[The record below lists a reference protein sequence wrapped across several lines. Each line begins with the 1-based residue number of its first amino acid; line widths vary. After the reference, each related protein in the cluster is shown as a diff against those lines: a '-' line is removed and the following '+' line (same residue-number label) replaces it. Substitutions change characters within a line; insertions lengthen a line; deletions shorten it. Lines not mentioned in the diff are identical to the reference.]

1 MGIASDYDH
10 FAVEYVED
18 PYTFWKCLRDQE
30 PVARSEKYG
39 GFHVISRYADILE
52 AAGDPER
59 FSSTDGTGIPAL
71 PMVGMI
77 PIDVD
82 PPQQKKFRDIL
93 NPALTVTQAV
103 KHEDRIRAL
112 AVGLIEPLLEQ
123 EVFDAAEA
131 VAVPLSPRATLGFI
145 GFPEE
150 DWALME
156 RATNDVTRLRG
167 GDTER
172 VLEAGGEMIQ
182 TAIRLVE
189 ARRAEPPR
197 DDLISLMFSG
207 EIDGRRL
214 EDWECVQMIAVLLF
228 GAVDTT
234 ASAIAGSLFYLA
246 QHPEVQQELREAGT
260 IPNLALEE
268 LVRWVTPIQ
277 ALGRT
282 VTRDTEIAGCP
293 LRKGERVLLHWGAGN
308 RDESVFADP
317 DEVDLERKPN
327 KHLGFGMGPHRCVG
341 VHLGKLMLRVTLE
354 EFLQRV
360 GPFELADPDDV
371 LWVGGEA
378 RGIRRLPLRRLS

>member
-18 PYTFWKCLRDQE
+18 PYAFWKSLRDEE
-30 PVARSEKYG
+30 PVARSDKYG
-39 GFHVISRYADILE
+39 GFHVISRYDDILE

-112 AVGLIEPLLEQ
+112 AVGLIEPLTGLSE
-123 EVFDAAEA
+123 FDAAAA
-131 VAVPLSPRATLGFI
+131 VAVPLSPKATLGFI

-150 DWALME
+150 DWELME

-167 GDTER
+167 GDPER
-172 VLEAGGEMIQ
+172 VLEAGGQMIQ
-182 TAIRLVE
+182 TAIKLVE
-189 ARRAEPPR
+189 ARRAEPLR

-207 EIDGRRL
+207 EIDGRKL

-246 QHPEVQQELREAGT
+246 QHPEMQQELREMGT

-268 LVRWVTPIQ
+268 LVRWATPIQ
-277 ALGRT
+277 CLGRT

-293 LRKGERVLLHWGAGN
+293 LHKGDRVLLHWGAGN
-308 RDESVFADP
+308 RDESVFTNP

>member
-10 FAVEYVED
+10 FASEFVTD
-18 PYTFWKCLRDQE
+18 PYAYWKSLREQD
-30 PVARSEKYG
+30 PVGRSDKYG
-39 GFHVISRYADILE
+39 GFNVITRYADILE

-59 FSSTDGTGIPAL
+59 FTSTDGAGIPAL

-103 KHEDRIRAL
+103 KHEERIREL
-112 AVGLIEPLLEQ
+112 AVGLVEPLVGQ
-123 EVFDAAEA
+123 QRFDAAAA

-150 DWALME
+150 DWELME
-156 RATNDVTRLRG
+156 KATNDVTRLRG
-167 GDTER
+167 GDTDR
-172 VLEAGGEMIQ
+172 VMEAGGEMIQ
-182 TAIRLVE
+182 TAIKLVE
-189 ARRAEPPR
+189 ARRKEPPR

-207 EIDGRRL
+207 ELDGRKL

-234 ASAIAGSLFYLA
+234 ASAIAGSLFYMA
-246 QHPEVQQELREAGT
+246 THPEAQAELRSYET

-268 LVRWVTPIQ
+268 LVRWTTPIQ

-282 VTRDTEIAGCP
+282 VTQDTEIGGCP
-293 LRKGERVLLHWGAGN
+293 LHQGDRVLLHWGAGN
-308 RDESVFADP
+308 RDESVFDAP
-317 DEVDLERKPN
+317 DVCRFDRKPN

-354 EFLQRV
+354 EFLKRI
-360 GPFELADPDDV
+360 PTFELAAPDEV

-378 RGIRRLPLRRLS
+378 RGIRRLDLQLVG

>member
-10 FAVEYVED
+10 FAPEFVTD
-18 PYTFWKCLRDQE
+18 PYAYWKSLREQD
-30 PVARSEKYG
+30 PVGRSDKYG
-39 GFHVISRYADILE
+39 GFNVISRYADVVE

-59 FSSTDGTGIPAL
+59 FSSTDGDGIPPL
-71 PMVGMI
+71 PMIGMI

-93 NPALTVTQAV
+93 NPALTVNQAA

-112 AVGLIEPLLEQ
+112 AISLIEPLVGQ
-123 EVFDAAEA
+123 PRFDAAAA

-150 DWALME
+150 DWELME
-156 RATNDVTRLRG
+156 KATNDVTRLRG
-167 GDTER
+167 GDLER
-172 VLEAGGEMIQ
+172 VMEAGGEMMGS
-182 TAIRLVE
+182 AIKLVE
-189 ARRAEPPR
+189 ARRKEAER

-207 EIDGRRL
+207 EIDGRKL

-246 QHPEVQQELREAGT
+246 THPEAQAELRAAGT

-268 LVRWVTPIQ
+268 LVRWTSPIQ

-282 VTRDTEIAGCP
+282 VKRDTELSGCP
-293 LRKGERVLLHWGAGN
+293 LHAGDRVLLHWGAGN
-308 RDESVFADP
+308 RDESVFEEP
-317 DEVDLERKPN
+317 DVCRFDRKPN

-354 EFLQRV
+354 EFLKRI
-360 GPFELADPDDV
+360 PEFELAAPDEV
-371 LWVGGEA
+371 EWVGGEA
-378 RGIRRLPLRRLS
+378 RGIRKLELQLVG